1 MSHKRLWMTLLIGSL
16 FGMNSIAVASAQ
28 SVEANFDLNQAFK
41 GSVNP
46 SHIAMLSQQEMQAT
60 QGAVAPIV
68 AAVGAIA
75 GRVAANVAVRA
86 AAQAGGGAALGVG
99 GHIWHNNRHDLP
111 TTPEGVAYAAG
122 VGAVGGAAT
131 GALVKAA
138 GGGVAANVAW
148 RPGTMGL
155 GMGVQAANPANHPNV
170 NNNNNQNQFQGMHNS
185 NNPPPN
191 GNVNNFFSNFPR

>member
-16 FGMNSIAVASAQ
+16 FGINSIAVASAQ

-46 SHIAMLSQQEMQAT
+46 LHIAMLSQQEMQAT
-60 QGAVAPIV
+60 QGAVAPVVV
-68 AAVGAIA
+68 AAAALGS
-75 GRVAANVAVRA
+75 RVAAHAAARA
-86 AAQAGGGAALGVG
+86 ALNAGVGAGAGAAI
-99 GHIWHNNRHDLP
+99 HAYQNSKNDRP

-122 VGAVGGAAT
+122 VGAVNGLAT

-138 GGGVAANVAW
+138 GGGIAANVAW

-155 GMGVQAANPANHPNV
+155 GMGVQAANPANQPHV
-170 NNNNNQNQFQGMHNS
+170 NNNNNQNHQHGM
-185 NNPPPN
+185 NNPPN
-191 GNVNNFFSNFPR
+191 MNNFFNNFPR